1 MDEFLGEVIHLFRQR
16 YLNIYNMKYIFIV
29 VASLSLFFVSILIY
43 QSVPG
48 SVLPIMVVGTS
59 LLCCLLLHLHYVS
72 RQRDM
77 LKEGNQ
83 YFIDAFREIRNP
95 ISLIKTPLGVV
106 FEDSC
111 PEPLKKEL
119 SIALH
124 NIDGLDQHLT
134 TLMGL
139 KHNFVNSGDMSVA
152 EHEIYAFMQ
161 KKVCSLQSSADR
173 LHIRLE
179 IISDFGY
186 ASAWFDQ
193 GKISPV
199 IDKFILSAIECSLPE
214 THLSIHLS
222 VKDKY
227 WAIRIGDNC
236 NGLFLKCC
244 KWYLLHLPIPK
255 SLHRKQ
261 YAMGGELFTRLL
273 DLCNGKILILEN
285 EVLLRFPIECAY
297 SQPARP
303 ESLKGF
309 DTFLEDEADFVF
321 HKLSKKKSVDG
332 PLVVLVDNDGKFR
345 CYLEKRLSEYF
356 SVRSFDDGMEALE
369 SIRDE
374 HPDLV
379 ICDIV
384 LQGMGGEELSS
395 KLKSERE
402 TSSIPVIL
410 LASHIDVEL
419 REKRSFSLADMLV
432 YKPFCIED
440 FKVEISVLIS
450 NSRFL
455 RKSFLQKVFGDG
467 FLVKRLSES
476 SEDIDMEFLDGV
488 KNFLLENLDKEDLTI
503 DDIASKMCMSRTTF
517 YNRWKSLTG
526 EAPKYL
532 ISRMRM
538 EKARQLLES
547 GNYSVTVVA
556 EMVGMRNLKNFRGRY
571 KEYFGKTPKEY
582 IGKA

>member
-1 MDEFLGEVIHLFRQR
+1 MGEVMHLFRQR
-16 YLNIYNMKYIFIV
+16 YINVYNMKYIFIV
-29 VASLSLFFVSILIY
+29 VVSLSLFFVSLILY
-43 QSVPG
+43 QSIPG
-48 SVLPIMVVGTS
+48 SVFAIMIAGTCLLCS
-59 LLCCLLLHLHYVS
+59 LLFHLLYVS
-72 RQRDM
+72 RERDM

-95 ISLIKTPLGVV
+95 ISLIKTPLGVA

-111 PEPLKKEL
+111 PEPIKKEL

-134 TLMGL
+134 RLMGL
-139 KHNFVNSGDMSVA
+139 KHHFINSGNMSVA
-152 EHEIYAFMQ
+152 EHEICAFMQ
-161 KKVCSLQSSADR
+161 KKVCSLQSSATR
-173 LHIRLE
+173 LNIQLE
-179 IISDFGY
+179 LVSDFDY

-214 THLSIHLS
+214 THLLIHLS

-227 WAIRIGDNC
+227 WAIRIGNNC
-236 NGLFLKCC
+236 NREFQKCC

-297 SQPARP
+297 MQSAEPKT
-303 ESLKGF
+303 LKVF

-321 HKLSKKKSVDG
+321 HKISKKKNVDG
-332 PLVVLVDNDGKFR
+332 PLVVLVDNDGTFR

-356 SVRSFDDGMEALE
+356 SVRSFDDGTKALE
-369 SIRDE
+369 AIREE

-384 LQGMGGEELSS
+384 LPGIGGEELSS
-395 KLKSERE
+395 KLKSDRE

-419 REKRSFSLADMLV
+419 RKKRSFSLADMLV

-440 FKVEISVLIS
+440 FKVEITVLIS

-455 RKSFLQKVFGDG
+455 RKSFLQKVFGDD
-467 FLVKRLSES
+467 FLVKRLSAS
-476 SEDIDMEFLDGV
+476 SEDIDTEFLDGV

-556 EMVGMRNLKNFRGRY
+556 EMVGMKNLKNFRGRY

>member
-1 MDEFLGEVIHLFRQR
+1 
-16 YLNIYNMKYIFIV
+16 MKYIVIV
-29 VASLSLFFVSILIY
+29 VASLFLFFVSIRIY

-48 SVLPIMVVGTS
+48 SVLPIMVVGTC
-59 LLCCLLLHLHYVS
+59 LLCCLLFHLLYVS
-72 RQRDM
+72 RERDM

-83 YFIDAFREIRNP
+83 YFIDAFRDIRNP
-95 ISLIKTPLGVV
+95 ISLIKTPLGVA

-111 PEPLKKEL
+111 PEPIKKEL

-139 KHNFVNSGDMSVA
+139 KHHFVHSGNMSVA
-152 EHEIYAFMQ
+152 EHEINSFMK
-161 KKVCSLQSSADR
+161 KKVYSLQSSAAG
-173 LHIRLE
+173 LHMQLE
-179 IISDFGY
+179 LKSDFTY

-227 WAIRIGDNC
+227 WAIRIKDNC
-236 NGLFLKCC
+236 RGEFLKCC
-244 KWYLLHLPIPK
+244 KWHLLHLPIPR

-261 YAMGGELFTRLL
+261 YTMGGELFNRLL

-285 EVLLRFPIECAY
+285 EVLLRFPLECAY
-297 SQPARP
+297 MQSIGHEALNVLD
-303 ESLKGF
+303 S
-309 DTFLEDEADFVF
+309 FLEDEVELVF
-321 HKLSKKKSVDG
+321 HNHSKKKNADRPS
-332 PLVVLVDNDGKFR
+332 VVLADNDGEFR

-356 SVRSFDDGMEALE
+356 IVRSFDDGRKALKA
-369 SIRDE
+369 IREE

-379 ICDIV
+379 ICDMV
-384 LQGMGGEELSS
+384 LHSMGGEELSS
-395 KLKSERE
+395 KLKSERN

-410 LASHIDVEL
+410 LGSHIDMEL
-419 REKRSFSLADMLV
+419 REKRRYSSADMFV

-450 NSRFL
+450 NNRFL
-455 RKSFLQKVFGDG
+455 RKTFLQKVFGDG
-467 FLVKRLSES
+467 FLVKRLGES
-476 SEDIDMEFLDGV
+476 PEHADMEFLAEV

-538 EKARQLLES
+538 EKARELLES
-547 GNYSVTVVA
+547 GNYSVTVVS
-556 EMVGMRNLKNFRGRY
+556 EMVGMKNLKNFRGRY